1 MSQASARAVDLPG
14 RMSDSLPTV
23 SVLMGAY
30 NYEQYVGRAIQSAL
44 EQEYPPDWLEI
55 IVVDDGSKDGTAAV
69 VADLAARHPGRIRL
83 IRQPNG
89 GATAATNRGLAEAT
103 GDLICLLDADDVW
116 LPEKTRR
123 QVQLLT
129 ERPELGMV
137 FSDMFVV
144 DAEERV
150 TAPSHAWGV
159 GTIPKRPYARV
170 LAANVATQ
178 SSIMIRA
185 SLRPLFAPIPSALPY
200 ADWWFA
206 LRAAQ
211 VSEVDYI
218 REPLALYRQHGAN
231 LTGGVTG
238 ASAVREHRKEVF
250 FQLWCLRHLPL
261 EPLSPDELLYV
272 WSWVENHASM
282 AVAAAESFFVEP
294 VALDFDEQRAG
305 ALMLESESLR
315 ASGDLAGAARL
326 ALLALAWD
334 PYRVGGAEQFKAAVN
349 DAQAAAVR
357 PHPLAGARPFVVLAD
372 AEELLVS
379 DAMLRAYAQA
389 LRGSAMVTLAI
400 DSTRLSADAATRE
413 LHALIERC
421 DLGSRA
427 DLDLLAVLGPGDDV
441 QCRQMLSGAH
451 ARYRSGAG
459 EEPVPSVED
468 RPVFTPDTLD
478 RLPGYAETALRIA
491 A

>member
-1 MSQASARAVDLPG
+1 
-14 RMSDSLPTV
+14 MSDTLPTV

-30 NYEQYVGRAIQSAL
+30 NYEQYVARAIGSAL
-44 EQEYPPDWLEI
+44 EQEYPADRLEI
-55 IVVDDGSKDGTAAV
+55 IVVDDGSTDGTAAV
-69 VADLAARHPGRIRL
+69 VADLAVRHPGRIRL

-89 GATAATNRGLAEAT
+89 GATAATNRALAEAT

-116 LPEKTRR
+116 LPAKTRR
-123 QVQLLT
+123 QVQMLT

-144 DAEERV
+144 DAEEQI

-159 GTIPKRPYARV
+159 GEIPKRPYARV

-261 EPLSPDELLYV
+261 EPLSPEELLYV

-282 AVAAAESFFVEP
+282 AVSAAESFFIEP
-294 VALDFDEQRAG
+294 VALEFDGQRAD
-305 ALMLESESLR
+305 ALARESELLQAR
-315 ASGDLAGAARL
+315 GDLAGAARL

-334 PYRVGGAEQFKAAVN
+334 PYRVDGAEQFKTAAK
-349 DAQAAAVR
+349 DAQAAAAR
-357 PHPLAGARPFVVLAD
+357 PHALAGARPFVVLVD
-372 AEELLVS
+372 AEELLAS
-379 DAMLRAYAQA
+379 DAMIRSYAQA
-389 LRGSAMVTLAI
+389 LSGSELVTLAI
-400 DSTRLSADAATRE
+400 DSTRLSAEAATRA
-413 LHALIERC
+413 LHDLIERC
-421 DLGSRA
+421 DLSTRA
-427 DLDLLAVLGPGDDV
+427 DLDLLAVLGPADEV
-441 QCRQMLSGAH
+441 QCDQIRRGAH
-451 ARYRSGAG
+451 ARYRLCGG
-459 EEPVPSVED
+459 EKPVSSIED
-468 RPVFTPDTLD
+468 RPVFTPGTLD